1 VSPEVVR
8 DATIVVRTALAAAFD
23 GRPTLMSNLDPVVS
37 PSSAPID
44 RPWKPVLALGAL
56 TLAVG
61 VVLTLNL
68 FAAAVAINLVVG
80 VTLVVA
86 GLERLID
93 NRRAR
98 NRALALIVGLI
109 GIALGVLALLLPRV
123 TLTVLAFTVGIGP
136 GPRRNGRHRLRSRG
150 AARAG
155 RDLVARHG
163 GVIALAWPG
172 LTVVV
177 LSLLFGVRTILAGV
191 ADISYALGVRRVAT
205 GRDRLRT
212 SRREG

>member
-109 GIALGVLALLLPRV
+109 GIALGVLALLPRV
-123 TLTVLAFTVGIGP
+123 TLTVLAFTVGIG
-136 GPRRNGRHRLRSRG
+136 
-150 AARAG
+150 
-155 RDLVARHG
+155 LV
-163 GVIALAWPG
+163 
-172 LTVVV
+172 
-177 LSLLFGVRTILAGV
+177 LAGM
-191 ADISYALGVRRVAT
+191 AGIAFGLAVRRERDGIWLLVT
-205 GRDRLRT
+205 GA
-212 SRREG
+212 

>member
-44 RPWKPVLALGAL
+44 RPWKPVLALCAL

-123 TLTVLAFTVGIGP
+123 TLTVLAFTVGIG
-136 GPRRNGRHRLRSRG
+136 
-150 AARAG
+150 
-155 RDLVARHG
+155 LV
-163 GVIALAWPG
+163 
-172 LTVVV
+172 
-177 LSLLFGVRTILAGV
+177 LAGM
-191 ADISYALGVRRVAT
+191 AGIAFGLAVRRERDGIWLLVT
-205 GRDRLRT
+205 GA
-212 SRREG
+212 

>member
-1 VSPEVVR
+1 
-8 DATIVVRTALAAAFD
+8 
-23 GRPTLMSNLDPVVS
+23 MSNPDPVVS
-37 PSSAPID
+37 HSSAPVD

-56 TLAVG
+56 TLVVG

-93 NRRAR
+93 NRRAQ

-123 TLTVLAFTVGIGP
+123 TLTVLAFTVGIGLVLA
-136 GPRRNGRHRLRSRG
+136 GMAGIAFGLAVRRE
-150 AARAG
+150 
-155 RDLVARHG
+155 RDGIWLLGTGVLDVVV

-177 LSLLFGVRTILAGV
+177 LSLLFGVRTILAGA
-191 ADISYALGVRRVAT
+191 ADISYALGVRRLQA
-205 GRDRLRT
+205 
-212 SRREG
+212 

>member
-123 TLTVLAFTVGIGP
+123 TLTVLAFTVGIG
-136 GPRRNGRHRLRSRG
+136 
-150 AARAG
+150 
-155 RDLVARHG
+155 LV
-163 GVIALAWPG
+163 
-172 LTVVV
+172 
-177 LSLLFGVRTILAGV
+177 LAGM
-191 ADISYALGVRRVAT
+191 AGIAFGLAVRRERDGIWLLVT
-205 GRDRLRT
+205 GA
-212 SRREG
+212 

>member
-1 VSPEVVR
+1 
-8 DATIVVRTALAAAFD
+8 
-23 GRPTLMSNLDPVVS
+23 
-37 PSSAPID
+37 
-44 RPWKPVLALGAL
+44 
-56 TLAVG
+56 
-61 VVLTLNL
+61 VLTLNL

-123 TLTVLAFTVGIGP
+123 TLTVLAFTVGIGLVLA
-136 GPRRNGRHRLRSRG
+136 GMAGIAFGLAVRRE
-150 AARAG
+150 
-155 RDLVARHG
+155 RDGIWLLVTG
-163 GVIALAWPG
+163 VIDVVVGVIALAWPG